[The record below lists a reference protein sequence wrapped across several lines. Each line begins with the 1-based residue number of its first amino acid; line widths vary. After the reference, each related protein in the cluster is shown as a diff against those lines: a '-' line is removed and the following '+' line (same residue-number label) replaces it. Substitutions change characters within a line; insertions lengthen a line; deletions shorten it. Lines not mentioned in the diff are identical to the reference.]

1 MVSESTLRRIE
12 RFEEGMKL
20 LDKVAKTRFEKYSK
34 SLEL

>member
-20 LDKVAKTRFEKYSK
+20 LDKVAKQDLRSIPKV
-34 SLEL
+34 